1 MNRRRILKIRRLL
14 FGARCARTVC
24 DFCGQRA
31 PLWYQ
36 WRKAKE
42 FEAGMRLLD
51 TRRHRL
57 HGGMGI
63 EIQGD
68 LSDIE
73 RAVIKRVNAT
83 R

>member
-14 FGARCARTVC
+14 FGARCAREVC
-24 DFCGQRA
+24 AFCGHRA

-51 TRRHRL
+51 LRRHRCYS
-57 HGGMGI
+57 GVGI
-63 EIQGD
+63 VAHAD
-68 LSDIE
+68 LSDVE
-73 RAVIKRVNAT
+73 RAVVKRVSAG